1 MKARVDPNLCGGTGL
16 CVETCSA
23 VFEIDSEG
31 ISTVIVDKVPTEFE
45 QSCREAADNCP
56 TNAISIEEYHC
67 SRTGVITVFGGHVAK
82 NQRC

>member
-31 ISTVIVDKVPTEFE
+31 ISAVVVDKVPTEFE

-56 TNAISIEEYHC
+56 TNAISIEE
-67 SRTGVITVFGGHVAK
+67 
-82 NQRC
+82 